1 MNWLRNSKKKTN
13 YKCFTFFRKMT
24 NEFILPRKPHIVAI
38 TRTDSKCYQKA
49 ILQLYHLFPWQ
60 RNLIKPNKRW
70 HAFFFTY
77 QSLSN
82 CKVWIN
88 IWLSVATEF
97 LFLHINDLNC
107 LLLFFSIRTNMFCI
121 IGKKED
127 IKAVMEIAIA
137 FPLFSVI
144 KLF

>member
-1 MNWLRNSKKKTN
+1 MIKKFQKKNKTINVLLSFEKWQMNLFYPGNPISLPLLELIPNVIKKLF
-13 YKCFTFFRKMT
+13 YSFTICSRDNGTSSNQINGDM
-24 NEFILPRKPHIVAI
+24 H
-38 TRTDSKCYQKA
+38 
-49 ILQLYHLFPWQ
+49 
-60 RNLIKPNKRW
+60 
-70 HAFFFTY
+70 FFFTY

-107 LLLFFSIRTNMFCI
+107 LLLFFFSIRTNMFCI